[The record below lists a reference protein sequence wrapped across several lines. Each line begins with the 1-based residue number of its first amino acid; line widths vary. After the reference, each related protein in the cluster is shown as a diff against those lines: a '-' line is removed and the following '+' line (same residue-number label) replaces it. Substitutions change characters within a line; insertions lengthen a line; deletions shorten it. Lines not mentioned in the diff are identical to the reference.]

1 MGIHACFCMAIPSS
15 GHCLVHLG
23 SRCCGGAPLWDP
35 TGTVQARPRPSRV
48 ARDPRHS
55 TCMWE
60 FGVLT
65 INAPQLGMRAR
76 EHSQLRLGSR
86 VKSSF
91 EHSALPFSNVK
102 VCWFSPLATT
112 PAFLLILNVS
122 SRHHRRMEWTT
133 DASSMSPATCA
144 KYPQRPVSVRSE
156 APARTRH
163 LMIQQRHN
171 LVVWM

>member
-1 MGIHACFCMAIPSS
+1 MLASAWRSRHLATVWSTWAADVAEVPRYGTPQEQSRLDHDQVASHVIRVIPPAC
-15 GHCLVHLG
+15 G
-23 SRCCGGAPLWDP
+23 
-35 TGTVQARPRPSRV
+35 Q
-48 ARDPRHS
+48 
-55 TCMWE
+55 

-65 INAPQLGMRAR
+65 INAPQLGMHTR